1 MKILFDTSVLVA
13 AMVEPHPMH
22 SHAFPWLVRAKSR
35 EFDMAVAAHTLAEL
49 YAVLTTLP
57 LIPRIT
63 PGAARRLIHDNVETT
78 ARVISL
84 SSQDYVSVIKNLS
97 DSGLFGGIIY
107 GALIAL
113 LMVVLVFAVGEL
125 AWLLIKNLG
134 NDPILLLENHELT
147 NVLGAFL
154 LVLIGVELLDTILEY
169 FRENAIHVEIVVLL
183 SIIAIARKVI
193 LLDPSTSNG
202 LELVG
207 IGFIIIGLS
216 AGYFMIKKAGITIGH
231 GIQPKE

>member
-1 MKILFDTSVLVA
+1 MNALDVVTKF
-13 AMVEPHPMH
+13 E
-22 SHAFPWLVRAKSR
+22 R
-35 EFDMAVAAHTLAEL
+35 
-49 YAVLTTLP
+49 
-57 LIPRIT
+57 
-63 PGAARRLIHDNVETT
+63 
-78 ARVISL
+78 
-84 SSQDYVSVIKNLS
+84 
-97 DSGLFGGIIY
+97 IIY

-125 AWLLIKNLG
+125 AWLLITNLS

-193 LLDPSTSNG
+193 LLDPTTTNG

-207 IGFIIIGLS
+207 IGIIIIGLS
-216 AGYFMIKKAGITIGH
+216 AAYFLIRKAGITIGH
-231 GIQPKE
+231 GKQPQE